1 MKALIL
7 AAGKG
12 TRVRPLTYSIP
23 KPMIP
28 ILGKPVM
35 ETLIELLTA
44 HSIRKIVVNTSYL
57 APEIENYFRD
67 GSRFGAEMAYSFE
80 GHLEDGRI
88 IDEAVGSAG
97 AIKKIHEHSRF
108 FDETF
113 VVLCGDAIVDLN
125 LTEMLRVHREKEAMV
140 TIALANVPRSEVSSY
155 GVVVTDNQGR
165 VIEFQEKPAVEQAR
179 SNTVNTGIYI
189 FEPEVIDRIPSGRCY
204 DIGGELFPSL
214 VAEGAGIYGANIPF
228 QWLDIGKLTDYQS
241 VVQAALCGKINNF
254 RIPGSE
260 IAPKVWAGLNVS
272 VNLSRCII
280 SGPVVI
286 GGSATIE
293 DGATIIGPSMIGPG
307 CVVESGAI
315 VERSVVFDYTRIG
328 SMAEVRDM
336 IISGGYAVS
345 ASGAALD
352 LPSTAIDWAV
362 ADARTPKNA
371 LTWEQEQLVQ
381 ALREW

>member
-44 HSIRKIVVNTSYL
+44 HSIRKVVVNTSYL

-189 FEPEVIDRIPSGRCY
+189 FEPEVIDLIPSGRCY